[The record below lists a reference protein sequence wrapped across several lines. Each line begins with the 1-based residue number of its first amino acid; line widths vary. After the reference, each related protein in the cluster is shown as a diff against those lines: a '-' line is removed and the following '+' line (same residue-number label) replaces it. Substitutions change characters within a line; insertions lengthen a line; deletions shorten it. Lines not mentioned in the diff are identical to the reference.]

1 MEQRLQFYA
10 TQLNKGIADKHASI
24 LVVAGGKNDVLMLR
38 TLGFTN
44 AVISNIMPAANFEF
58 APYSYKQEDATRL
71 SFADN
76 SFDYV
81 IISAALHHLH
91 APHAGLLEVYRVA
104 RKGAL
109 VFEATDNLLMRIMI
123 RLGIAEEYELSA
135 VKRRNNLSGGINN
148 TEVPNYVYRWTKR
161 ELVKTLQSYAPH
173 LKQQVAFAHGLTMPY
188 SFELSG
194 KLHYKMIYGLLKAL
208 LVVFP
213 SQCNLFCAHI
223 RKPVEPDDLQDWMKE
238 MRSSE

>member
-10 TQLNKGIADKHASI
+10 TQLKKGIPDKQASI
-24 LVVAGGKNDVLMLR
+24 LVVAGGKNDVMMLKMH
-38 TLGFTN
+38 GFTN
-44 AVISNIMPAANFEF
+44 VVISNITPAAGFDVT
-58 APYSYKQEDATRL
+58 PYSYKQEDATRL

-81 IISAALHHLH
+81 IVSAALHHLH
-91 APHAGLLEVYRVA
+91 SPHAGLLEVYRVA
-104 RKGAL
+104 RKGAM
-109 VFEATDNLLMRIMI
+109 VFEASDNLLMHIMI
-123 RLGIAEEYELSA
+123 KLGIAEEYELSA
-135 VKRRNNLSGGINN
+135 VKRRDNLSGGINN

-173 LKQQVAFAHGLTMPY
+173 VKQQVTFAYGLTMPY

-194 KLHYKMIYGLLKAL
+194 RLHYKIIYGMLKAL
-208 LVVFP
+208 LTLFP

-223 RKPVEPDDLQDWMKE
+223 KKPEEPGDLHAWM
-238 MRSSE
+238 R